1 MCMVIFAPIFA
12 ILAFATCCG
21 YHGELLFQLPCGNS
35 SERLGDVHVPIQYPF
50 RDGATVAMDAG
61 RPSALPAGLAGV
73 VPSARL
79 LVAVGVVSLLY
90 SLCATVATI
99 FYQRNYLR
107 NNRGPKI
114 DVSVS
119 LVLSLLWLLASC
131 LWAASLAELRAS
143 LQPAHLG
150 ALVPACRA
158 AAAAAAAAAAGRD
171 PRAAALPQA
180 LPAGMVFGFINW
192 LLWTGNVWF
201 VYKETGWRAPSLR
214 PLLRHGSAFCAS
226 EPDLAASTR
235 RGDRGGGGAA
245 ASSAIGDRDF
255 ERAAG
260 DHVLIDLGGQLGTSP
275 KARLLQPQVSYHEY
289 DNPCYTHGEDPPLA
303 EARAAVTAVAAGP
316 AERKG
321 DARMMLAEEVQ
332 EVLYRR
338 LGVAAL
344 PAETRGGEGAGAAG
358 LTQATGRPPRARG
371 ARLSTGHSFS
381 ADDEDEDDEDD
392 GGDDGK
398 DIDGTQRPKKVY
410 VSIPKLECHDDDDD
424 DEDADGHG
432 SGGSG
437 GKRARPKIVHPS
449 AVRKADGAE
458 EASKRDAA
466 IIDDLIKKGYLIVQ
480 NDGCGK
486 SGGDDDDGAG
496 GRPTRL
502 RRQHPIAKR
511 KYASGGSQRSA
522 LGRQSL
528 DAGGSRF
535 YCDDGDGGLADPHEA
550 RARKIHVSVQRRRST
565 GARSLNDVDFDDE
578 GSREVGSYGGDAGGG
593 VSSAEEIM
601 VSCGWGSRRGGGGSG
616 IGGGGS
622 SGIGGGGG
630 GVAVVKA
637 ARPASPT
644 RRSSATL
651 SRPRWAESR
660 SCNSTDTLRV
670 DAAACAGSSGGSMRL
685 KSPERAWGERRASS
699 VRHHHAAAGA
709 GTERFK
715 GEAGGD
721 ARDARGEGGGVRSRG
736 RSTDGRGR
744 EGGAGAGAGGV
755 DRGRSMDGR
764 RKNSIDVVVDRG
776 RSMDGRGKD
785 GSGCNE
791 VRGGDQLG
799 NRLNLNRTS
808 DYMFER
814 RNSTSRIPAR
824 SGSKN
829 LIVTNGG
836 GGGPRNAASSGY
848 ATWATAGTA
857 AIRTSASAGDQRNM
871 ASGAVTSATASA
883 TASATS
889 SSWSRRDLDETTGP
903 ARRRRSRERSRERGR
918 TAPRRK
924 RRSAT
929 VEGAPRHAEDDEVA
943 RPVGREARGEGSTAA
958 AATATAAATAAEKQW
973 WWRRA
978 AADATETWGV
988 DTLLPDPERWRR
1000 HGWWRGGPNDVQ
1012 SERHGDDSSE
1022 GDSDDDGGRVVN
1034 EQYAV
1039 TLRFGAGTRHH
1050 SQDDLRATWGHGAMA
1065 KGSKLKRTRL
1075 MKARTTSSSRALPCS
1090 DMSGREGGKK
1100 KPLKAPKKQAKEED
1114 EASTQT

>member
-50 RDGATVAMDAG
+50 RLLGVVARVSGCVPAGLPVRLASDGATVAMDAG

-119 LVLSLLWLLASC
+119 LALSLLWLLASC

-158 AAAAAAAAAAGRD
+158 ASAAAAAAGRD
-171 PRAAALPQA
+171 PPAAAPPQP
-180 LPAGMVFGFINW
+180 LPAGMAAAARGAGGTGGVGRSRCEWRSAPTLSSLVVAAVFGFINW

-235 RGDRGGGGAA
+235 RSDRGGGGGGGAA
-245 ASSAIGDRDF
+245 ASSAISDRDF

-260 DHVLIDLGGQLGTSP
+260 DHVLVDLGGQLGTSP
-275 KARLLQPQVSYHEY
+275 KARLLQPQASYHEY
-289 DNPCYTHGEDPPLA
+289 DNPCYTHGEDPPLV
-303 EARAAVTAVAAGP
+303 EARAVAAAGP

-344 PAETRGGEGAGAAG
+344 PAETVATLASLSPSSVVLSFFSTTFWSPPAAAGGEGAGAAG
-358 LTQATGRPPRARG
+358 PAQATGRPPRARG
-371 ARLSTGHSFS
+371 VRLSTGHSFS

-398 DIDGTQRPKKVY
+398 DIDGTKRPKKVY

-424 DEDADGHG
+424 DEDEDADGHG

-437 GKRARPKIVHPS
+437 GKRARPKSVHPS
-449 AVRKADGAE
+449 AVRKVDGAE

-466 IIDDLIKKGYLIVQ
+466 IINDLIKKGYLIVQ

-486 SGGDDDDGAG
+486 GGDDDDDDGAG
-496 GRPTRL
+496 GRPPRL

-511 KYASGGSQRSA
+511 KYVSGGSQRST

-535 YCDDGDGGLADPHEA
+535 YCDSNDGDGGLADPHEV

-565 GARSLNDVDFDDE
+565 GARSLNDVDYEFDDE
-578 GSREVGSYGGDAGGG
+578 GSREVGSYRGGAGGG
-593 VSSAEEIM
+593 ISSAEEIM
-601 VSCGWGSRRGGGGSG
+601 VSCGWGSRRGGGG
-616 IGGGGS
+616 GS
-622 SGIGGGGG
+622 VIGGGGG
-630 GVAVVKA
+630 GVVVAKA

-651 SRPRWAESR
+651 TRPRWAESR

-670 DAAACAGSSGGSMRL
+670 DAAVCAGSSGGSMRL

-709 GTERFK
+709 GAERFK
-715 GEAGGD
+715 SEAGGD
-721 ARDARGEGGGVRSRG
+721 ARGDGGGARSRG

-744 EGGAGAGAGGV
+744 EGGGGGGGGV

-764 RKNSIDVVVDRG
+764 RKNSGDVVVDRG
-776 RSMDGRGKD
+776 RSMDGRGKEV
-785 GSGCNE
+785 SGCNE
-791 VRGGDQLG
+791 GRGSDQLG

-824 SGSKN
+824 SGSRN

-836 GGGPRNAASSGY
+836 GGGGLRNTASSGY

-857 AIRTSASAGDQRNM
+857 AIRTSTSAGDQRNM
-871 ASGAVTSATASA
+871 AGGAVTSSATASA
-883 TASATS
+883 TAS
-889 SSWSRRDLDETTGP
+889 SSWSRRDSVEATGP
-903 ARRRRSRERSRERGR
+903 ARRRRSRERGRERGR
-918 TAPRRK
+918 AAPRRK

-929 VEGAPRHAEDDEVA
+929 AEGAPRHAEDDEAA
-943 RPVGREARGEGSTAA
+943 RPVGREVRS
-958 AATATAAATAAEKQW
+958 
-973 WWRRA
+973 
-978 AADATETWGV
+978 
-988 DTLLPDPERWRR
+988 L
-1000 HGWWRGGPNDVQ
+1000 
-1012 SERHGDDSSE
+1012 
-1022 GDSDDDGGRVVN
+1022 DSDLDKAGG
-1034 EQYAV
+1034 A
-1039 TLRFGAGTRHH
+1039 A
-1050 SQDDLRATWGHGAMA
+1050 
-1065 KGSKLKRTRL
+1065 
-1075 MKARTTSSSRALPCS
+1075 SR
-1090 DMSGREGGKK
+1090 
-1100 KPLKAPKKQAKEED
+1100 
-1114 EASTQT
+1114 